1 MYRLDTHAI
10 PQKWLFSHGYRT
22 RYMTDDSMAKLLHT
36 SERTARRW
44 RQNPDTAPRYA
55 LDYAAAVLL
64 GHIVPDAMQARG
76 LHFDHNHRLAFEN
89 TGESFALGCLE
100 NCDYVARLA
109 NVPEPSP
116 CRKRRQHHACHDAA
130 GHFQA
135 LLFSPDDL
143 PMPRPPSGL
152 F

>member
-1 MYRLDTHAI
+1 MYRLDTTSI
-10 PQKWLFSHGYRT
+10 PQKWLFTQGFRT
-22 RYMTDDSMAKLLHT
+22 RYQTDFELAQMLNI

-44 RQNPDTAPRYA
+44 RASPQDAPRHA

-64 GHIVPDAMQARG
+64 GHIVPKDWLSRG
-76 LHFDHNHRLAFEN
+76 LHFDHRNRLAFDQ

-116 CRKRRQHHACHDAA
+116 CRSRRAQKPCHENAHAPV
-130 GHFQA
+130 QLA
-135 LLFSPDDL
+135 LLYD
-143 PMPRPPSGL
+143 PPALSVPL
-152 F
+152 RLV